1 MKNEKAKETI
11 IKSFASDLMNS
22 NDEGNVIIIREGA
35 APKQLD
41 AVKPNKVHIKG
52 VISAPSEFYN
62 KRKHLHNADKC
73 HVIYDKNAGSISLI
87 LDEQFENDNYK
98 VIGTITD
105 NPDLNVFKIN
115 QEHLFGIKELMGIL
129 KFNRVHFV
137 DKEAN
142 AKIVLSLQN
151 FKGKIEKV
159 LTDKSDLRGQDE
171 KTILTKLEHELEE
184 SFKLQMPIH
193 KGGKPYIFNVDICVS
208 ATSSDV
214 QVWLESKELK
224 ELQDSSK
231 SNMIE
236 EELKNF
242 SEIVCIEI

>member
-1 MKNEKAKETI
+1 MNEKAKETI
-11 IKSFASDLMNS
+11 IEKFISDNT
-22 NDEGNVIIIREGA
+22 NKTDNGNVIIIREGS

-41 AVKPNKVHIKG
+41 AIKPNKVHLKG

-62 KRKHLHNADKC
+62 KRKHLHNPDKC
-73 HVIYDKNAGSISLI
+73 HVIFDKNIGSISLVV
-87 LDEQFENDNYK
+87 DEQFDNDNYK
-98 VIGTITD
+98 VTGTITD

-115 QEHLFGIKELMGIL
+115 QEHLFGIKELMQII
-129 KFNRVHFV
+129 KFNRIHFI
-137 DKEAN
+137 DKEQN

-171 KTILTKLEHELEE
+171 KSVLTKLEHELEE

-193 KGGKPYIFNVDICVS
+193 KGGKPYVFNVDICVS
-208 ATSSDV
+208 ASSADV

-224 ELQDSSK
+224 ELQDYSK
-231 SNMIE
+231 SNMID

>member
-1 MKNEKAKETI
+1 MKNEKAKETV
-11 IKSFASDLMNS
+11 IKSFTSDLMNS
-22 NDEGNVIIIREGA
+22 NDEGNVIVIREGA

-62 KRKHLHNADKC
+62 KRKHLHNPDKC

-98 VIGTITD
+98 VTGTITD

-137 DKEAN
+137 DKEA
-142 AKIVLSLQN
+142 
-151 FKGKIEKV
+151 
-159 LTDKSDLRGQDE
+159 
-171 KTILTKLEHELEE
+171 
-184 SFKLQMPIH
+184 
-193 KGGKPYIFNVDICVS
+193 KGGKPYVFNVDICVS

-214 QVWLESKELK
+214 QVWLESKQLK

-231 SNMIE
+231 SYMIE

>member
-1 MKNEKAKETI
+1 MNEKAKETI
-11 IKSFASDLMNS
+11 IEKFISDNT
-22 NDEGNVIIIREGA
+22 NKTDNGNVIIIREGS

-41 AVKPNKVHIKG
+41 AIKPNKVHLKG

-62 KRKHLHNADKC
+62 KRKHLHNPDKC
-73 HVIYDKNAGSISLI
+73 HVIFDKNIGSISLVV
-87 LDEQFENDNYK
+87 DEQFDNDNYK
-98 VIGTITD
+98 VTGTITD

-115 QEHLFGIKELMGIL
+115 QEHLFGIKELMQII
-129 KFNRVHFV
+129 KFNRIHFI
-137 DKEAN
+137 DKEQN

-171 KTILTKLEHELEE
+171 KSVLTKLEHELEE

-193 KGGKPYIFNVDICVS
+193 KGGKPYVFNVDICVS
-208 ATSSDV
+208 ASSVDV

-224 ELQDSSK
+224 ELQDYSK
-231 SNMIE
+231 SNMID